1 MVLAPIDFHYFDS
14 WMVLSQTL
22 RSFCAV
28 TKFSVD
34 ESFTL
39 LLFVC
44 LVGTYAVRLCQFLFN
59 TCNYNT
65 NQQIVVT
72 IRILNWLDLWYNT
85 SYMLLNDKQNK
96 KFEKI
101 GGFLSFNFLTV
112 LRDLQII
119 FNL

>member
-1 MVLAPIDFHYFDS
+1 MVLAPIGFHYFDS

-22 RSFCAV
+22 RSFCTV
-28 TKFSVD
+28 TKFSVV

-39 LLFVC
+39 LFFVC
-44 LVGTYAVRLCQFLFN
+44 LVGTYAGRLCQFLFN

-85 SYMLLNDKQNK
+85 SYMLLNEKQNK

-101 GGFLSFNFLTV
+101 GGFLSFDFLTV

>member
-1 MVLAPIDFHYFDS
+1 MVLALIGFHYFDS

-22 RSFCAV
+22 RSFCTV
-28 TKFSVD
+28 TKFTVD

-39 LLFVC
+39 LFFVC

-85 SYMLLNDKQNK
+85 SYICFEMKNK
-96 KFEKI
+96 I
-101 GGFLSFNFLTV
+101 
-112 LRDLQII
+112 R
-119 FNL
+119 NLKKLGVFCHLIS